1 MPTDRSMDMLL
12 KVRDLPGIQVGNWQ
26 DWKLEGLETVILSH
40 TSISESASQT
50 DTVMCNLTK
59 QELIDQAQEEPVYKG
74 EDEYMAVE
82 ETL

>member
-1 MPTDRSMDMLL
+1 MDMLL

-26 DWKLEGLETVILSH
+26 DWKPEGSGTVVLSH
-40 TSISESASQT
+40 TSISKSASQT

-59 QELIDQAQEEPVYKG
+59 QELIDQAQEEPVYEG
-74 EDEYMAVE
+74 EDEYVAVE